1 MTAATPSPRM
11 AAIDRLRR
19 EIEELSS
26 RHASALQ
33 SETFLGASLLDSRQ
47 NEQRRAE
54 LVELVKQ
61 LEVFGQE

>member
-1 MTAATPSPRM
+1 MSSVVPSPRM

-19 EIEELSS
+19 EIQELSS
-26 RHASALQ
+26 VHSNALE
-33 SETFLGASLLDSRQ
+33 SETFLGASLQDTGQ
-47 NEQRRAE
+47 NERRRAE

>member
-1 MTAATPSPRM
+1 MSSAVPSLRM
-11 AAIDRLRR
+11 AAIDRLRP
-19 EIEELSS
+19 EIEKLSF
-26 RHASALQ
+26 RHESALQ

-61 LEVFGQE
+61 REVFGQE

>member
-1 MTAATPSPRM
+1 MSSVVRSPRVE
-11 AAIDRLRR
+11 AIARLRR

-33 SETFLGASLLDSRQ
+33 SETFLGASLKDSRQ